1 MFSVMAHFLQ
11 IQSIFVRTFLGA
23 RSYPDSIDNWPI
35 FYYHL
40 QTLYPLLTNLIVKP
54 AFSFQ

>member
-23 RSYPDSIDNWPI
+23 RSYPDSIVGKDYSGLKKQP
-35 FYYHL
+35 
-40 QTLYPLLTNLIVKP
+40 QKLTFAVIGGN
-54 AFSFQ
+54 SQ